1 MIPHMTYFLTTH
13 LRRTAPLLR
22 VLAALALTTL
32 TTVVLLQ
39 PSTRPLIGPP
49 APIGAPTLAREIALT
64 AGHIAAFSSLVAV
77 WTWALAARLPL
88 TRAVV
93 IAVAGA
99 LVYSPLTEW
108 GQSFVPDRSASLYD
122 LAVNAVTALATG
134 WIINRLAHSY
144 APDGL

>member
-1 MIPHMTYFLTTH
+1 MTHLLTTH
-13 LRRTAPLLR
+13 LHRTPFFLRLLT
-22 VLAALALTTL
+22 ALALTAL
-32 TTVVLLQ
+32 TTIVLLQ
-39 PSTRPLIGPP
+39 PSTQPLIGPP
-49 APIGAPTLAREIALT
+49 APLGAPTLAREIALT

-99 LVYSPLTEW
+99 LLYSPLTEW

-122 LAVNAVTALATG
+122 LAVNTVTALATG
-134 WIINRLAHSY
+134 WFINRLTRSY
-144 APDGL
+144 PPDGV